1 MRAIFQERVK
11 KGKRM
16 LKKGKI
22 FENLAKMYKIG
33 KRFEKGQVI
42 LLENNLEN
50 MQQIYLVPK
59 LLY

>member
-1 MRAIFQERVK
+1 
-11 KGKRM
+11 M

-33 KRFEKGQVI
+33 KCFEKGQVI